1 MEINK
6 KAKRILEHV
15 SKNERDIRKG
25 RLKIFL
31 GMVAGVG
38 KTYAMLNAAHL
49 LKKNGLNVVVGIV
62 ETHGRGETQQVL
74 EGLTILPK
82 TEILYKNKIFKELD
96 VDEIIRRRPEVV
108 LVDELAHSNI
118 PGVRHEKR
126 YQDVLDILNEGI
138 DVYTTLNVQH
148 IESCAGLIHNITG
161 VVISETLP
169 DSVLDS
175 ANEVVLID
183 LDPDQIIERLK
194 SGKIYP
200 AEKIQS
206 SLNNFFKKSNLI
218 ALREIVLR
226 LLADKVNVEL
236 RDLKVIHGIPQ
247 IWKTSFRILVPI
259 LPSSDGEYLIRMTR
273 RISSGLN
280 AQWIAAQI
288 DGQRKNNENEER
300 HQKKNAL
307 LAKQLGAEVTS
318 IHDTS
323 FLEGMR
329 RLIKEYQ
336 ITHLVF
342 SKKQKMLLKQ
352 LSILSKSFPDV
363 DIILLSSDKKQIL
376 SSKAIWKDVRL
387 QEFWINKHF
396 LISMGLLGLLAISLH
411 YFLPAKEYQTA
422 GMIFLLFLSMNSLYA
437 VPLVL
442 VLITVITGLIWNY
455 LFIQPRYTFSI
466 AAPED
471 WLILIGF
478 LSISL
483 IVGLQT
489 ATIRKKSKIVESI
502 DERLS
507 FMYFLTKNI
516 FEVSGIQT
524 IVQLVLDRLTKN
536 FQVKAGIILA
546 NNEKERKLEGFIMG
560 GLTLEEKELSV
571 AQWVFLNGRS
581 AGKFTDTLSSSE
593 GMFFPINYKNIVH
606 GVLCLLPEEA
616 SFTNDQ
622 ISIFEDVARNLA
634 LVIERELLS
643 ENAKN
648 LKIREASEKI
658 YSTLFNSISHELKT
672 PLSAINGA
680 ASSLLDD
687 KILEHPEIVKKL
699 SSEIIIGSKRM
710 HDLIQNLLDMS
721 RIEAGKVQLK
731 KDSYDI
737 HEIVGSVLAYVEQ
750 YYPEKKV
757 EVVYGEEALP
767 LAYLDE
773 SLIEQAIKNIVQN
786 ACIYTS
792 METSILISIT
802 RQHRFL
808 KISIK
813 DSGPGLP
820 RHNPNIVFE
829 KFYREDKK
837 KTGGSGIGLTIVKA
851 IIELHDGTVEA
862 DNHPDGGAIFTIK
875 IPAYQ
880 E

>member
-1 MEINK
+1 
-6 KAKRILEHV
+6 
-15 SKNERDIRKG
+15 
-25 RLKIFL
+25 
-31 GMVAGVG
+31 
-38 KTYAMLNAAHL
+38 
-49 LKKNGLNVVVGIV
+49 
-62 ETHGRGETQQVL
+62 
-74 EGLTILPK
+74 
-82 TEILYKNKIFKELD
+82 
-96 VDEIIRRRPEVV
+96 
-108 LVDELAHSNI
+108 
-118 PGVRHEKR
+118 
-126 YQDVLDILNEGI
+126 
-138 DVYTTLNVQH
+138 
-148 IESCAGLIHNITG
+148 
-161 VVISETLP
+161 
-169 DSVLDS
+169 
-175 ANEVVLID
+175 
-183 LDPDQIIERLK
+183 
-194 SGKIYP
+194 
-200 AEKIQS
+200 
-206 SLNNFFKKSNLI
+206 
-218 ALREIVLR
+218 
-226 LLADKVNVEL
+226 
-236 RDLKVIHGIPQ
+236 
-247 IWKTSFRILVPI
+247 
-259 LPSSDGEYLIRMTR
+259 
-273 RISSGLN
+273 
-280 AQWIAAQI
+280 
-288 DGQRKNNENEER
+288 
-300 HQKKNAL
+300 
-307 LAKQLGAEVTS
+307 
-318 IHDTS
+318 
-323 FLEGMR
+323 
-329 RLIKEYQ
+329 
-336 ITHLVF
+336 
-342 SKKQKMLLKQ
+342 
-352 LSILSKSFPDV
+352 
-363 DIILLSSDKKQIL
+363 
-376 SSKAIWKDVRL
+376 
-387 QEFWINKHF
+387 
-396 LISMGLLGLLAISLH
+396 
-411 YFLPAKEYQTA
+411 
-422 GMIFLLFLSMNSLYA
+422 
-437 VPLVL
+437 
-442 VLITVITGLIWNY
+442 
-455 LFIQPRYTFSI
+455 
-466 AAPED
+466 
-471 WLILIGF
+471 
-478 LSISL
+478 
-483 IVGLQT
+483 
-489 ATIRKKSKIVESI
+489 
-502 DERLS
+502 
-507 FMYFLTKNI
+507 
-516 FEVSGIQT
+516 
-524 IVQLVLDRLTKN
+524 
-536 FQVKAGIILA
+536 
-546 NNEKERKLEGFIMG
+546 
-560 GLTLEEKELSV
+560 LSV

>member
-1 MEINK
+1 MEINE

-148 IESCAGLIHNITG
+148 IESCAGLIQNITG
-161 VVISETLP
+161 VNISETLP

-183 LDPDQIIERLK
+183 LDPDQIIDRLK

-200 AEKIQS
+200 EEKIQP

-236 RDLKVIHGIPQ
+236 RDLKVVHGIPQ

-288 DGQRKNNENEER
+288 DGQRKNNENEDR

-323 FLEGMR
+323 FLQGMR
-329 RLIKEYQ
+329 RLVKEYQ
-336 ITHLVF
+336 ITHLVI

-352 LSILSKSFPDV
+352 LSALSKSFPDV

-387 QEFWINKHF
+387 QELWISKHF
-396 LISMGLLGLLAISLH
+396 LISIIFLGLLVAILH
-411 YFLPAKEYQTA
+411 FLLPIKEYQTA

-437 VPLVL
+437 VPFVL
-442 VLITVITGLIWNY
+442 VLITVITGLAWNF
-455 LFIQPRYTFSI
+455 LFIPPRYTLSI
-466 AAPED
+466 AASED
-471 WLILIGF
+471 WLILLGF
-478 LSISL
+478 LSVSL

-489 ATIRKKSKIVESI
+489 AKIRIKSRIVESI

-524 IVQLVLDRLTKN
+524 IVQLILDRLTKN

-560 GLTLEEKELSV
+560 GLTLEEKELNV

-593 GMFFPINYKNIVH
+593 GMFFPISYKNIVH
-606 GVLCLLPEEA
+606 GVLCLLPEKA

-643 ENAKN
+643 ENTKN

-687 KILEHPEIVKKL
+687 KVLEHPEIIKKL

-710 HDLIQNLLDMS
+710 YDLIQNLLDMS
-721 RIEAGKVQLK
+721 KIEAGKVQLK

-737 HEIVGSVLAYVEQ
+737 HEIVASVLAYVEQ

-757 EVVYGEEALP
+757 DVVYGEEILP

-786 ACIYTS
+786 ACIYTPI
-792 METSILISIT
+792 EAPILINIT
-802 RQHRFL
+802 RQHHFL

-813 DSGPGLP
+813 DSGAGLP

-851 IIELHDGTVEA
+851 IIELHDGIIEA
-862 DNHPDGGAIFTIK
+862 DNHPDGGAIFNIK